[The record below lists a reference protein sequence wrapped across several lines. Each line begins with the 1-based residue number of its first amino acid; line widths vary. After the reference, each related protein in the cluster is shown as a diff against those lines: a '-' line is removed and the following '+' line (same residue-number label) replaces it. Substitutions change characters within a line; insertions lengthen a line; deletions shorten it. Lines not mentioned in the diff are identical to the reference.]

1 MLFHAVASSL
11 VLAVPIAAQQIYD
24 IWSTTWQRD
33 SLFTYRDLSPN
44 PINFTSLGSTGT
56 SDIVVTDSTTYE
68 SMVGFGAAL
77 TDSSAKLLSE
87 LKSKNAGNYWVLLK
101 KLFDRIGAGF
111 SYLRIALGASDF
123 SDSVYSF
130 DDVSGDT
137 SLSHFDIDKAPS
149 YLFSTL
155 NDIVGINS
163 YLKIQITPW
172 SPPGWMKDSGTMN
185 GGKFYTSYSD
195 VYANYLLKCLQ
206 GYKSKGFDI
215 WAISIQNEPL
225 NSNPSYPTN
234 LIDPF
239 WESQVATKLRSLMNS
254 NGFSGTDI
262 IGFDHNWSDAD
273 GYPVE
278 LMEDAESAFD
288 GVSFHCYAGS
298 VSDQD
303 TFHNA
308 YPSKNVYFT
317 ECTGE
322 FNSDWWS
329 DVKWYSN
336 NIFIGAVNHHA
347 RNAAMWNLALD
358 GNGNPKLPGTTSC
371 GGSDPC
377 RGVITI
383 NSDGTYE
390 LNQEFC
396 VIAQASKAILPKDQG
411 GPFGRRIKVD
421 VGGNQNLVVS
431 SFVTERTSSSDWN
444 RYSLATYTFPVGVT
458 TLWWYTAPQ

>member
-1 MLFHAVASSL
+1 
-11 VLAVPIAAQQIYD
+11 
-24 IWSTTWQRD
+24 
-33 SLFTYRDLSPN
+33 
-44 PINFTSLGSTGT
+44 
-56 SDIVVTDSTTYE
+56 
-68 SMVGFGAAL
+68 MVGFGAAL
-77 TDSSAKLLSE
+77 TDSSSKLLSE
-87 LKSKNAGNYWVLLK
+87 LKSKNAGNYWALLK
-101 KLFDRIGAGF
+101 KLCDPTDGGSGAGF
-111 SYLRIALGASDF
+111 SYLRIPLGASYF

-195 VYANYLLKCLQ
+195 VYTNYLLKCLQ

-254 NGFSGTDI
+254 NGFSGADV

-308 YPSKNVYFT
+308 YPSKN
-317 ECTGE
+317 
-322 FNSDWWS
+322 WS

-336 NIFIGAVNHHA
+336 NIFIGAVNHYA
-347 RNAAMWNLALD
+347 RNAAVWNLALD
-358 GNGNPKLPGTTSC
+358 GNRNPKLPGTTSC

-377 RGVITI
+377 RGVVTI
-383 NSDGTYE
+383 FSDGTYG
-390 LNQEFC
+390 LNQEFYA
-396 VIAQASKAILPKDQG
+396 IAQASKAILPKDKG
-411 GPFGRRIKVD
+411 GPLGRHIKVD

-431 SFVTERTSSSDWN
+431 FFVTERTSSSDWN
-444 RYSLATYTFPVGVT
+444 RYSLVVLNQRNDGKWDPVGIKATIEFRGKQATYTFPVGVT
-458 TLWWYTAPQ
+458 TVWWYAAPQ